1 MIGSIMH
8 TSVGIFQDYII
19 HNKQIAEDQCPFV
32 PYIGEQGLRLA
43 GRECQ
48 RLVIARALQKNAPT
62 VIFDEPPA
70 NLDPS
75 TESQVLEALSE
86 SMLRKN
92 SLLIKH
98 CLIGLKMLIQLV
110 MDHGQIV
117 KHDSHDQLIENNGPY
132 CCLWDL
138 QNQIMVEVE
147 DANI

>member
-1 MIGSIMH
+1 M
-8 TSVGIFQDYII
+8 
-19 HNKQIAEDQCPFV
+19 
-32 PYIGEQGLRLA
+32 
-43 GRECQ
+43 
-48 RLVIARALQKNAPT
+48 
-62 VIFDEPPA
+62 IFDEPPA

-86 SMLRKN
+86 SLLRKN
-92 SLLIKH
+92 SLPINH
-98 CLIGLKMLIQLV
+98 CLIGQKMLIQLV